1 MAINSSQARFLEL
14 RGQASPIALAP
25 WVAIGLPI
33 EEPLRILK
41 ISNNTDQDIIIS
53 TDASTEMEFVA
64 ANGFSL
70 WDLGANA
77 AIQASTLVFPVGT
90 QFYVR
95 AATVPTT
102 TGDVIITGIFAG
114 V

>member
-1 MAINSSQARFLEL
+1 MTNLSSRARFIEL

-25 WVAIGLPI
+25 WVAIGTPI

-53 TDASTEMEFVA
+53 TDAATEMEFVA

-70 WDLGANA
+70 WDLGTNTDW
-77 AIQASTLVFPVGT
+77 QASTLQFARGT
-90 QFYVR
+90 QFYVK
-95 AATVPTT
+95 AATVATT
-102 TGDVIITGIFAG
+102 IGDVIITGIYAG